1 MTNTKE
7 VWENTT
13 PSTVWV
19 TLTGPNGRERHTKIP
34 GYKRVS
40 VTTEDREAVEAISP
54 GKSVFNTGR
63 LRRIDNNASEDQKT
77 AALTDDDLRA
87 VVKLRITAFRTWV
100 KEQPE
105 LNVRRLCA
113 IMKDESLGDIRQ
125 LETINEAIKDRW
137 PPIKLDSVNER
148 DD

>member
-1 MTNTKE
+1 MTTKE

-19 TLTGPNGRERHTKIP
+19 TLTGPTGKERHTKIP
-34 GYKRVS
+34 GHKRVS
-40 VTTEDREAVEAISP
+40 VTTEDREAVEAVSP

-63 LRRIDNNASEDQKT
+63 LRRIDAGASEEQKT
-77 AALTDDDLRA
+77 AALSEDDLKE
-87 VVKLRITAFRTWV
+87 VTKLRITAFRKWI
-100 KEQPE
+100 KEESE
-105 LNVRRLCA
+105 LNVRRLYA

-125 LETINEAIKDRW
+125 LEAITETIKDRW
-137 PPIKLDSVNER
+137 PPIQLDSINER